1 VDINPLE
8 LQKLVEVG
16 LNEDLG
22 SGDLTANGI
31 VPPDDVSTGYIVARE
46 AGVVA
51 GLPLAQAVF
60 RRLDPAVAFR
70 AGLRDGGKTEPGRV
84 LAEIKG
90 NTRAILTGERLA
102 LNFLQRLSGIASATA
117 KLVELVN
124 GEKAR
129 IVDTRKTTPGLRV
142 LEKYA
147 VRAGG
152 GGNHRFGLYDAVM
165 IKDNH
170 IKIAG
175 GIKAAVEKVR
185 QGCPHTVKIEVEV
198 EDLDGVK
205 EALAARADIIMLDN
219 MKPADMR
226 EAVALVAGRA
236 LVEASGG
243 INERNIRAVAAAG
256 VDLISV
262 GALTHSVK
270 SLDISL
276 DIKELKLKR

>member
-1 VDINPLE
+1 MDVINPLK
-8 LQKLVEVG
+8 LQKLIENC
-16 LNEDLG
+16 LDEDAG
-22 SGDLTANGI
+22 SGDLTTNSI
-31 VPPDDVSTGYIVARE
+31 VPPEASSTGYIVTKE
-46 AGVVA
+46 SGVVA
-51 GLPLAQAVF
+51 GLPVAEAVF
-60 RRLDPAVAFR
+60 RHLDPSVEFR
-70 AGLRDGGKTEPGRV
+70 ALARDGEKVEPGRV
-84 LAEIKG
+84 LAEVEGK
-90 NTRAILTGERLA
+90 TRAILTGERLA
-102 LNFLQRLSGIASATA
+102 LNFLQRLSGIATATA

-129 IVDTRKTTPGLRV
+129 IVDTRKTTPGLRM

-152 GGNHRFGLYDAVM
+152 GQNHRFGLYDAVL

-170 IKIAG
+170 IKAAG
-175 GIKAAVEKVR
+175 GIKAAVETAR
-185 QGCPHTVKIEVEV
+185 RNCPHTVKIEVEV
-198 EDLDGVK
+198 EDLDGVR

-226 EAVALVAGRA
+226 EAVALVGGRA

-243 INERNIRAVAAAG
+243 MNEKNIQEVAAAG

-270 SLDISL
+270 ALDISL
-276 DIKELKLKR
+276 DIEEIKI